1 MNSDPRIHRAVEALR
16 RVIRE
21 GTVPAK
27 VNAPPSKAEAAPIGP
42 KGLPGSTTN
51 LDTTMDHQYDEGLS
65 DPGVINGVTATG
77 GGAIIN

>member
-1 MNSDPRIHRAVEALR
+1 M
-16 RVIRE
+16 
-21 GTVPAK
+21 
-27 VNAPPSKAEAAPIGP
+27 AAPIGP

-51 LDTTMDHQYDEGLS
+51 TDTTVDHQYDEGLA

>member
-21 GTVPAK
+21 GTIPAK
-27 VNAPPSKAEAAPIGP
+27 VNVPPVKAEAAPVGP
-42 KGLPGSTTN
+42 KGLPGSAAN
-51 LDTTMDHQYDEGLS
+51 VDTTVDHEYDEGLS

>member
-27 VNAPPSKAEAAPIGP
+27 TNEPAAPAMAAPIGP

-51 LDTTMDHQYDEGLS
+51 TDTTVDHQNDEGLA